1 MQVISLL
8 RVFKRLKPG
17 GSTTTH
23 LLLAAI
29 LWTVVGSGLI
39 FRGIIWLIEVENIWL
54 VFLAVLLGTL
64 KSLFI
69 LDKSVR
75 KSIDRIQL
83 LADGSCLGGVY
94 SLQTW
99 TLVLCMIVLG
109 YLLRHLSVPHELLG
123 VLYVGIG
130 WALILSSRIGWDA
143 WRNKNNSSEIR

>member
-1 MQVISLL
+1 ML
-8 RVFKRLKPG
+8 RALKRFKPG

-29 LWTVVGSGLI
+29 LWTVVGVGLI
-39 FRGIIWLIEVENIWL
+39 SRGVVWLIEVENISL
-54 VFLAVLLGTL
+54 VILAGVLGTL

-75 KSIDRIQL
+75 KSIDRIQM

-94 SLQTW
+94 SLKTW
-99 TLVLCMIVLG
+99 TLVVFMILMG

-123 VLYVGIG
+123 VLYIGIG
-130 WALILSSRIGWDA
+130 WALILSSRIGWNA
-143 WRNKNNSSEIR
+143 WLNKKQ